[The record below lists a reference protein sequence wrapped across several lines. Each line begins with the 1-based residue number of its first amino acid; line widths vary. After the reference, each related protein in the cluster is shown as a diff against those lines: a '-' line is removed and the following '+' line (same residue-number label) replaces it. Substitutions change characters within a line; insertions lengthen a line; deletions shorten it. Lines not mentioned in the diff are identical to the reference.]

1 VPFGCGR
8 AFPVSQG
15 HRMGSHLQ
23 NDSWAWD
30 FRMPEGVPIVA
41 ALEGIVRVARG
52 DSTIGG
58 CDPRFAAESN
68 YVVISHENGWETQY
82 LHFSKVVVVAGQRV
96 KAGDLIGYSGKT
108 GWACGSHLHFK
119 VARSEGQGWNNP
131 SVPARILGY
140 GDPVVDTLVQASA
153 CIDRAPLMA
162 SQPSAPSGAGGASIA
177 HGASDAP
184 KNSSVKES
192 TPHQSIP
199 ERAATPVAPPVSTDP
214 KLAGKTP
221 KDKA

>member
-8 AFPVSQG
+8 AYPVSQAHG
-15 HRMGSHLQ
+15 TGSHLQ

-41 ALEGIVRVARG
+41 ALDGIVRVVRG
-52 DSTIGG
+52 DSNIGG
-58 CDPRFAAESN
+58 CDPRFATESN
-68 YVVISHENGWETQY
+68 YVVLSHENGWETQY
-82 LHFSKVVVVAGQRV
+82 LHFSQVVVVAGQRV
-96 KAGDLIGYSGKT
+96 KAGDLLGYSGKT

-140 GDPVVDTLVQASA
+140 GDPVVDTLVQAPA
-153 CIDRAPLMA
+153 CTNRAPLVA
-162 SQPSAPSGAGGASIA
+162 SQAPGASSPSIA

-184 KNSSVKES
+184 KDPSVKES
-192 TPHQSIP
+192 APHHLAPQKT
-199 ERAATPVAPPVSTDP
+199 ATPVAPPVSTEDP
-214 KLAGKTP
+214 KLAGKSP

>member
-1 VPFGCGR
+1 
-8 AFPVSQG
+8 
-15 HRMGSHLQ
+15 
-23 NDSWAWD
+23 
-30 FRMPEGVPIVA
+30 MPEGVPIVA
-41 ALEGIVRVARG
+41 ALDGIVRVARG
-52 DSTIGG
+52 DSDVGG

-82 LHFSKVVVVAGQRV
+82 LHFSKVVVIVGQRV

-131 SVPARILGY
+131 SVPASLLGY
-140 GDPVVDTLVQASA
+140 GDPVVDTLVQAPA
-153 CIDRAPLMA
+153 CTDRAPLVA
-162 SQPSAPSGAGGASIA
+162 SQPSAPSGAGTPSIA

-184 KNSSVKES
+184 KNSSVKEPA
-192 TPHQSIP
+192 PHPAVPQ
-199 ERAATPVAPPVSTDP
+199 RAATPVAPPASTEDP
-214 KLAGKTP
+214 KLAGKSP